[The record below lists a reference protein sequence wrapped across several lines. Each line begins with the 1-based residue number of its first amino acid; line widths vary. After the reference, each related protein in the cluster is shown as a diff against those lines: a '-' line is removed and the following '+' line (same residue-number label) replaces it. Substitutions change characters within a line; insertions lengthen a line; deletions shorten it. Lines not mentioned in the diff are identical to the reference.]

1 MGVLGVCAGGA
12 RVFKRRDATWH
23 GVNIFCGARTQ
34 DLSRKTP
41 SCGVPARKTNP
52 KRKQHA
58 RSPRFRRTAR
68 AMLLRV
74 PAAAVRAGGAP
85 PPPRAAAAAAAAPP
99 LRAAA
104 GGSRLHCRHAGFASG
119 APLPA
124 SPRRRVRAAAASA
137 SRPGVPTSAVLALF
151 SRGPRSVAVPL
162 NLYAALRVS
171 PRAPAGAI
179 DVAAAERAPPPEAAA
194 EALSGEALAARGA
207 LLALAGRTLAHAPSR
222 AAYDAALSAGAA
234 DVDVPLGS
242 LPGAL
247 ALLTARAACAAL
259 VCCACVRRMRVRE
272 RLRFG
277 PCARARVAERESV
290 R

>member
-1 MGVLGVCAGGA
+1 
-12 RVFKRRDATWH
+12 
-23 GVNIFCGARTQ
+23 
-34 DLSRKTP
+34 
-41 SCGVPARKTNP
+41 
-52 KRKQHA
+52 
-58 RSPRFRRTAR
+58 
-68 AMLLRV
+68 MLLRV

-247 ALLTARAACAAL
+247 ALLTARAACAAV
-259 VCCACVRRMRVRE
+259 VCCACVRWMRVRE
-272 RLRFG
+272 RLPFW
-277 PCARARVAERESV
+277 PLRAREGCGAGKRALTRCVASALRRRAQEAGDAPTALRLGNAALQARHAHTHHTRTELPSFPPDTTPKTHT
-290 R
+290 RA